1 MTEIQELFA
10 DIRNKIQP
18 CRTVLETVSKKIPPL
33 HLIEIALRNI
43 EEIEKSLNKYED
55 AQGKILSENK
65 NLKRKAKG

>member
-10 DIRNKIQP
+10 EIRNKLQP
-18 CRTVLETVSKKIPPL
+18 CKTILETVSKKIPPP
-33 HLIEIALRNI
+33 HFIETALRNI

-55 AQGKILSENK
+55 AQGKIPSENK

>member
-43 EEIEKSLNKYED
+43 AEIEKSLNKYED
-55 AQGKILSENK
+55 AQGKIPSENK